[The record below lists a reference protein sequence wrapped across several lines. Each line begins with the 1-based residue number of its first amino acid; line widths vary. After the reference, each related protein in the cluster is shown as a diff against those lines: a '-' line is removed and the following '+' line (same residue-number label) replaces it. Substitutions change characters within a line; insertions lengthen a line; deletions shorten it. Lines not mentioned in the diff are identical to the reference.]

1 MKFSTINLNLPII
14 ITPFLVFPIPFVVSL
29 TLYPIPYSVYLIPYI
44 LCISIYLVQLYVKLE
59 KV

>member
-29 TLYPIPYSVYLIPYI
+29 TLYPIPYTLFRIPYTVHPVHF
-44 LCISIYLVQLYVKLE
+44 YLLSTIICE
-59 KV
+59 T